1 MKRSAEKPDTLT
13 AGLYII
19 GFVMCGYFIVETILK
34 L

>member
-1 MKRSAEKPDTLT
+1 MKRSAEKPDTLR

-19 GFVMCGYFIVETILK
+19 GFVICGYFIVENILK